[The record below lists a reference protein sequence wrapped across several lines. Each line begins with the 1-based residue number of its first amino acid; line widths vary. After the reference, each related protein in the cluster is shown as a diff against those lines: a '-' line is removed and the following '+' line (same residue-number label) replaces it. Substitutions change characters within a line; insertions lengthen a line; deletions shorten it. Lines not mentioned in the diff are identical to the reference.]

1 MRKTLLLAV
10 LALALPTALFAGS
23 SVDYTSIGGNLMGS
37 ASGLTLSGT
46 NSSTLAVVST
56 LGHATAL
63 GINLGTVSFGT
74 GALET
79 GSLSN
84 GGTFSST
91 GSWFTIAGN
100 GSNGLPNG
108 VIFTGAFSGDI
119 DLVLKKINSDGS
131 HAYVLLGN
139 LVGKSGSGMPED
151 GLTSQIVFNTG
162 KGFFDGGA
170 NITSA
175 DTSLSAVVPEPGSLG
190 LLGTGLIGLA
200 GVVRRKLR
208 S

>member
-23 SVDYTSIGGNLMGS
+23 SVDYTNLGGNLMGS

-46 NSSTLAVVST
+46 NSSTLAIVSS
-56 LGHATAL
+56 L
-63 GINLGTVSFGT
+63 GIASASGNLGTVSFGT

-79 GSLSN
+79 GSLSG

-91 GSWFTIAGN
+91 GSWFTITGK

-119 DLVLKKINSDGS
+119 HLVFGGTLADGT
-131 HAYVLLGN
+131 HTYVLWGGLKGMSGN
-139 LVGKSGSGMPED
+139 GLPEA

-170 NITSA
+170 NITSG

>member
-23 SVDYTSIGGNLMGS
+23 SVDYTNLGGSLMGS

-46 NSSTLAVVST
+46 SPSTLAIVST
-56 LGHATAL
+56 LGHAPTFGNL
-63 GINLGTVSFGT
+63 GIVSFGT
-74 GALET
+74 GALEL
-79 GSLSN
+79 GSLSG

-91 GSWFTIAGN
+91 GSWFKITGN

-119 DLVLKKINSDGS
+119 HLNLGKMLSDGT
-131 HAYVLLGN
+131 HTYVLWGN
-139 LVGKSGSGMPED
+139 LVGKSGTGMPEA

-170 NITSA
+170 NITSG

>member
-23 SVDYTSIGGNLMGS
+23 SVDYTNLGGNLMGS

-46 NSSTLAVVST
+46 NSSTLAIVSS
-56 LGHATAL
+56 LGIASAL
-63 GINLGTVSFGT
+63 GNLGTVSFGT

-79 GSLSN
+79 GSLSG
-84 GGTFSST
+84 GGTFSNM
-91 GSWFTIAGN
+91 GSWFTITGS

-119 DLVLKKINSDGS
+119 HLDFGGTLADGT
-131 HAYVLLGN
+131 HTYVLWGRLKGMSGN
-139 LVGKSGSGMPED
+139 GMPEA

-170 NITSA
+170 NITSG

>member
-23 SVDYTSIGGNLMGS
+23 SVDYTSLGGSLMGS

-56 LGHATAL
+56 LGHAPTFGSL
-63 GINLGTVSFGT
+63 GIVSFGT

-79 GSLSN
+79 GSLSG

-91 GSWFTIAGN
+91 GSWFTITGN

-108 VIFTGAFSGDI
+108 VIFTGAFSGDVH
-119 DLVLKKINSDGS
+119 LNFGGTLSDGT
-131 HAYVLLGN
+131 HTYVLWGN
-139 LVGKSGSGMPED
+139 LVGKSGTGMPEA

-170 NITSA
+170 NITSG